1 MRIIQNGYNQK
12 RNAYDQTEFFICTH
26 NYHPPSTGFS
36 EWVGARPPATRV
48 NTVFSFSPAHCG
60 AGRDFVHRL
69 YNRLLLPLTAF
80 STFFTSN
87 VCPVSPNSKEYIV

>member
-36 EWVGARPPATRV
+36 EWVEARPPATLV
-48 NTVFSFSPAHCG
+48 NTLFSFPPC
-60 AGRDFVHRL
+60 
-69 YNRLLLPLTAF
+69 PLWSRGGYTSSMTARF
-80 STFFTSN
+80 GMKHI
-87 VCPVSPNSKEYIV
+87 VSYIRF